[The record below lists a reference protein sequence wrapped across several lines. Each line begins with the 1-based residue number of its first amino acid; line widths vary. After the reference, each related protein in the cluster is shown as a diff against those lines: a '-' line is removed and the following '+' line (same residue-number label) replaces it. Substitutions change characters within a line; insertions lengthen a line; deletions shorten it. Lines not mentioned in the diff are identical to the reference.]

1 MAIKCDPRAYAK
13 CPDRV
18 KCGPWQDAI
27 FTEGSDCDE
36 FNQKVIN
43 APPTNG
49 DRIRSMSDEELTTF
63 LNKIVICHQ
72 LRREG
77 YCERCPLHEAKPCD
91 TEGIIDWLKQPAE

>member
-1 MAIKCDPRAYAK
+1 MTFKDCKNARS
-13 CPDRV
+13 
-18 KCGPWQDAI
+18 CGRTLCVP
-27 FTEGSDCDE
+27 E
-36 FNQKVIN
+36 FCHEFERMQQTN
-43 APPTNG
+43 A
-49 DRIRSMSDEELTTF
+49 DRIRAMSDEELTTF